1 MNPADVPDDLT
12 EHAARAMREFDP
24 RVHLSVSLSRMLARV
39 ALAATL
45 WRVELRAGT
54 GTHVCPEVRCTCG
67 YGGYHEPENP
77 GCERNQAAKP

>member
-1 MNPADVPDDLT
+1 MTLQDVPADLI
-12 EHAARAMREFDP
+12 EHAAHDLRQFDP
-24 RVHLSVSLSRMLARV
+24 GLSEPMARQLARV

-45 WRVELRAGT
+45 WRVELRSGV

-77 GCERNQAAKP
+77 SCARNAT